1 MMRSVAKSA
10 AAALILLSCSTGP
23 KRELFENRT
32 DQILPLEI
40 HVRRPQ
46 GMSANPNAEP
56 EDDDWVSDPLP
67 DARLDCRPVETLNEE
82 GIDFKLL
89 RTCLDSVITETV
101 AEYHIEGKAQP
112 EAALD
117 PEDEEVPRCLRGAL
131 PKFAI
136 PREIFFLAP
145 RAGAPKDQKG
155 QLDCYAAR
163 LPVEKSDF
171 MGLFEYGGYSASL
184 MLRFPV
190 GKVPRDDAEMRRMLT
205 AWRLTPFFWLE
216 DNERVVAKLVP
227 MSLCKECMGENAV
240 RRALRAKPVPLWPR
254 PEIEPIPSPGVSPSP
269 SPSPS
274 ASASP
279 TPTPRKL

>member
-1 MMRSVAKSA
+1 MKSLVAKSA
-10 AAALILLSCSTGP
+10 LVALALLSCTTGP

-40 HVRRPQ
+40 HIRRPP

-56 EDDDWVSDPLP
+56 EDDDWTSDPLP
-67 DARLDCRPVETLNEE
+67 DARLDCRPVESLNEE
-82 GIDFKLL
+82 PIDFKLL
-89 RTCLDSVITETV
+89 RACLDSVITESV

-117 PEDEEVPRCLRGAL
+117 PEDQEVPRCLRAAL
-131 PKFAI
+131 PKFSI

-145 RAGAPKDQKG
+145 RAGAPKDRI
-155 QLDCYAAR
+155 DCYAAR

-171 MGLFEYGGYSASL
+171 MGLFEYGGYTASL

-190 GKVPRDDAEMRRMLT
+190 GKVPRDDDEMKRMLT

-216 DNERVVAKLVP
+216 DRERVVAKLVP
-227 MSLCKECMGENAV
+227 MNLCKECMGEDAV
-240 RRALRAKPVPLWPR
+240 RRALKAKPVPLWPR
-254 PEIEPIPSPGVSPSP
+254 PDPEPSPSPGVSPSP
-269 SPSPS
+269 SPTPTP
-274 ASASP
+274 SASP
-279 TPTPRKL
+279 TSSGTRPPSP